1 MARLI
6 PKVSVEEIQVKPERD
21 VASALMEKL
30 PEECIIYHSYP
41 WLKLDRSDLD
51 RSYKLKEGETDFV
64 VVDPLYGILTL
75 EVKGGQVEFDPTF
88 HKWHRILNDDNKKEI
103 NPTFANMI

>member
-6 PKVSVEEIQVKPERD
+6 PKVSIEEIQVKPERD
-21 VASALMEKL
+21 VASSLMEKL

-51 RSYKLKEGETDFV
+51 RSYKLKEGETVFV
-64 VVDPLYGILTL
+64 VVDPLYGILLL
-75 EVKGGQVEFDPTF
+75 EVKSDHVEFDLTF
-88 HKWHRILNDDNKKEI
+88 QK
-103 NPTFANMI
+103 